1 MAELGLTLEMT
12 SLQKSHH
19 QPLHMVKLPLKT
31 SISKTATKAI
41 NFQHKVESKH
51 SHQNLT
57 KTLRREGHSLPHTQT
72 PSAVQSGTKSK
83 QRSQEKIH
91 EGLQEMGQQGHML
104 NAAEK
109 IPKGTDSSQCTL
121 NRNWHVSQY
130 ENGGIINLVNWRRD

>member
-1 MAELGLTLEMT
+1 MPELGLTLEMI

-41 NFQHKVESKH
+41 NFQHKIESKH
-51 SHQNLT
+51 SHQSNNLI
-57 KTLRREGHSLPHTQT
+57 KTLRGEGHSLPHTQT
-72 PSAVQSGTKSK
+72 PSAVKSGTKSK
-83 QRSQEKIH
+83 QRSQEKNH

-109 IPKGTDSSQCTL
+109 IPKGTDS
-121 NRNWHVSQY
+121 RVY
-130 ENGGIINLVNWRRD
+130 FE